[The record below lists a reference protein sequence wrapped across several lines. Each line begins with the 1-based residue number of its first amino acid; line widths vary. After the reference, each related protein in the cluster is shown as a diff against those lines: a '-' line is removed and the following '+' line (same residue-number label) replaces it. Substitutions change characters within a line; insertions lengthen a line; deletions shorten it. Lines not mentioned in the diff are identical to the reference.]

1 MTETEETKFCY
12 HCRTRHPIED
22 MRLIVTKT
30 GKRWRCIQSIKATQ
44 KSQEA
49 RAEFGR
55 QVSQMNSAESKAQA
69 RRLNELRQDK

>member
-1 MTETEETKFCY
+1 MTEETKFCY

-22 MRLIVTKT
+22 MRLIETKT

-44 KSQEA
+44 KSAEA

-55 QVSQMNSAESKAQA
+55 QVSEMNSAESKAHA
-69 RRLNELRQDK
+69 RRVNELRKDK